1 MLAVSVGKVIVLSTS
16 VEAVRKKEPW
26 QKGRKRQDGFLVP
39 SKSGFYILAF
49 KLYLKCRRNTYLNMP
64 IYIVKSKI

>member
-1 MLAVSVGKVIVLSTS
+1 MLAVSVGKVTVLSTS
-16 VEAVRKKEPW
+16 AEAVRKKELW
-26 QKGRKRQDGFLVP
+26 QKGTKRQDGFLVP

-49 KLYLKCRRNTYLNMP
+49 KLALKCRRNTYLNMP